1 MASDPRAA
9 DGELFMS
16 QVDADAATST
26 GENATAVHAAPLELK
41 HHPEQNTTTP
51 EPLNELQ
58 RAESDTPST
67 PGHLL
72 PFDWD
77 DFEGEYF
84 RAWAAAA
91 SVHDDERAIKRLRT
105 RQRFVN
111 LSEEKAAQKQQH
123 YEEVVKAFESA
134 LALLQGNV
142 CVVMAADKD
151 AGCTEPPSQL
161 QVSSDDL
168 ANFFEAH
175 FTPDAVANFGWAFM
189 NPDVYSQSQDTSAQC
204 NWDYEDDGLGYYE
217 DGVKRTL
224 TDEDIEF
231 FRQSELRELRQQ
243 QSRSQAGTSKPE
255 ASSAN
260 RVSKKTNKR
269 NGKNGRREPKPDLRK
284 RTWDVVDA
292 GLDTLNYD

>member
-1 MASDPRAA
+1 MAHQISR
-9 DGELFMS
+9 LIFTNRS
-16 QVDADAATST
+16 Q
-26 GENATAVHAAPLELK
+26 
-41 HHPEQNTTTP
+41 
-51 EPLNELQ
+51 
-58 RAESDTPST
+58 
-67 PGHLL
+67 
-72 PFDWD
+72 
-77 DFEGEYF
+77 
-84 RAWAAAA
+84 
-91 SVHDDERAIKRLRT
+91 
-105 RQRFVN
+105 
-111 LSEEKAAQKQQH
+111 
-123 YEEVVKAFESA
+123 
-134 LALLQGNV
+134 
-142 CVVMAADKD
+142 
-151 AGCTEPPSQL
+151 
-161 QVSSDDL
+161 DDL

>member
-1 MASDPRAA
+1 
-9 DGELFMS
+9 
-16 QVDADAATST
+16 
-26 GENATAVHAAPLELK
+26 
-41 HHPEQNTTTP
+41 
-51 EPLNELQ
+51 
-58 RAESDTPST
+58 
-67 PGHLL
+67 
-72 PFDWD
+72 
-77 DFEGEYF
+77 
-84 RAWAAAA
+84 
-91 SVHDDERAIKRLRT
+91 
-105 RQRFVN
+105 
-111 LSEEKAAQKQQH
+111 
-123 YEEVVKAFESA
+123 
-134 LALLQGNV
+134 
-142 CVVMAADKD
+142 MAADKD

-161 QVSSDDL
+161 QVSSVCMAHQISRLIFTNQSQDDL

-189 NPDVYSQSQDTSAQC
+189 NLDVYSQSRDTPAQC

-255 ASSAN
+255 AASAN
-260 RVSKKTNKR
+260 RVNKKTNKR